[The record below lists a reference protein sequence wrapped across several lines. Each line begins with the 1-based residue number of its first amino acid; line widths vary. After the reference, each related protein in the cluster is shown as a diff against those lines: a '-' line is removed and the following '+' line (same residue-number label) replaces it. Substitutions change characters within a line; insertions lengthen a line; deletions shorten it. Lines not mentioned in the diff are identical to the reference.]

1 MIVPSALRDLLE
13 KTLLV
18 LREHRAPVP
27 RVLPQRREEL
37 PPRTR
42 AADLVPCDRAQHV
55 LVTYRLDVVALDG
68 SEGQVRI
75 DPVWL
80 GGAPSEDAVADAPP
94 RVDRERR
101 RTRGVAVEAP

>member
-1 MIVPSALRDLLE
+1 MIVPSAIRNLLA
-13 KTLLV
+13 KTPLV

-37 PPRTR
+37 PPRAR
-42 AADLVPCDRAQHV
+42 ATDLVPCDRAQHV

-75 DPVWL
+75 DPVRL
-80 GGAPSEDAVADAPP
+80 GGAPSEDAVPDASP
-94 RVDRERR
+94 RGDCE
-101 RTRGVAVEAP
+101 